1 MTIDIPC
8 GALRLEAVLQPGR
21 GAGAAVI
28 CHPHPQ
34 YGGTMHNPAVL
45 AVAEGLQQAD
55 YTTLCFNFRG
65 VGRST
70 GHYGGGLA
78 EQDDARAALA
88 YVLAHTGASHA
99 ILAGYSFGAVVALAV
114 GAATAAVDAIIAVA
128 PPLAMSELN
137 GLSACTKSTLF
148 LVGDADQFCPV
159 AALEAALRRVPQP
172 TQTRVLRG
180 ADHFLFG
187 YEADIAAAVRDF
199 ATRGGAR

>member
-8 GALRLEAVLQPGR
+8 GDLRLEAVLQPGC

-34 YGGTMHNPAVL
+34 YGGDMHNPVVL
-45 AVAEGLQQAD
+45 ALAEGLQQAGCA
-55 YTTLCFNFRG
+55 TLRFNFRG

-70 GHYGGGLA
+70 GRFGGGLA
-78 EQDDARAALA
+78 EQDDARAAVEYA
-88 YVLAHTGASHA
+88 LAHTGASRA

-114 GAATAAVDAIIAVA
+114 GAEAAAVDALVAVA
-128 PPLAMSELN
+128 PPLAMSGLD
-137 GLSACTKSTLF
+137 GLSACTKSKLF

-159 AALEAALRRVPQP
+159 AALETALRRVPPP
-172 TQTRVLRG
+172 TQLRVLCG

-187 YEADIAAAVRDF
+187 YEAEIAAAVRAF
-199 ATRGGAR
+199 ATT